1 MITCEKWPIG
11 VCAWSMGSDLEKLG
25 QLRRE
30 TNLTH
35 LNLGLWA
42 AMDGKDDSFL
52 ARVKREN
59 WDISSTAINFPQE
72 DYSTLDSIKATGG
85 IVMDQHWEANKQRV
99 LKAMDIT
106 VEMGVKY
113 LLFHFGFFDHHDAR
127 TAKSFK
133 DKVRTLADAAVKR
146 NLSLL
151 METGQE
157 TAADLRMLLEEL
169 RHPALCVNFD
179 PGNMLLYNKGNPVE
193 AVKIL
198 APWIKQVH
206 AKDALRTK
214 VPGTWGQEMSW
225 GDGEVGTTAFL
236 RALKDIGFQGVLALE
251 REAGESKYQ
260 DIKLGVERL
269 SQRRA

>member
-11 VCAWSMGSDLEKLG
+11 VCAWSIANDLDKLG

-30 TNLTH
+30 TNLTQ

-42 AMDGKDDSFL
+42 AMDGKDEDFL
-52 ARVKREN
+52 PRVKREK
-59 WDISSTAINFPQE
+59 WDITTAAINFPQE
-72 DYSTLDSIKATGG
+72 DYTTLDSIKATGG

-99 LKAMDIT
+99 FQALNIT
-106 VEMGVKY
+106 AQMGAKY

-127 TAKSFK
+127 AAKNFK
-133 DKVRTLADAAVKR
+133 DKATTLADAAAKQ
-146 NLSLL
+146 NLRLL

-157 TAADLRMLLEEL
+157 TAEDLRMLLEEL
-169 RHPALCVNFD
+169 KHPALCVNFD
-179 PGNMLLYNKGNPVE
+179 PGNMLLYNKGSPVE

-214 VPGTWGQEMSW
+214 VPGTWGQEMAW
-225 GDGEVGTTAFL
+225 GDGEVGTDAFL
-236 RALKDIGFQGVLALE
+236 RALKEVGFEGALAIE
-251 REAGESKYQ
+251 REAGDNKYQ
-260 DIKLGVERL
+260 DIKVGVERL
-269 SQRRA
+269 SNWRA